1 MEHKE
6 NLLDDYTEV
15 KRCFYKGEYYQV
27 RDNGAIFREAK
38 NPSKLRKWDETWTFG
53 IKNEENGYMYFSSSV
68 RVHIVVAYAFLGEM
82 DSKKY
87 VVDHKDTNRCNNR
100 VDNLRWQTRLDNV
113 LNNPITRAKVEHL
126 CGGDIQKFIDNPK
139 CLQDSKSKQDVAWMR
154 PVTKKESDATKENFE
169 KLRENTKSSQSDNTP
184 KGHIGEWIFREYN
197 QQNNSYIA
205 QDISPVHDEVI
216 LDSLTPFA
224 RQKNWKTLT
233 KFPLTPNKEN
243 STIKDYF
250 NNLKKGA
257 VILENR
263 YRQRH
268 IVDFVLHNDVLLI
281 KTFAEQDVKQHGFLT
296 ITLDNDGFFV
306 HEGKVFFSEIA
317 ATREMVLTQGKEW
330 TGSDCVDDYC

>member
-38 NPSKLRKWDETWTFG
+38 NPSKLRKRDETWTFG

-82 DSKKY
+82 DPKKY

-263 YRQRH
+263 YGQRH

-317 ATREMVLTQGKEW
+317 ATRKMVLTQGKEW